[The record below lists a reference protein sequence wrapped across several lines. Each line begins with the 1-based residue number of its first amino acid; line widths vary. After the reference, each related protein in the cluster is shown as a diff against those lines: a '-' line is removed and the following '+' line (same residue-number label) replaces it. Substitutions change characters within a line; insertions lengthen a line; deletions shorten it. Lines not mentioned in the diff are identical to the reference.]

1 MELMRAYR
9 TERGPGLTPLVPSIV
24 AGRGRERWRGLCH
37 VRPRG
42 CAWRAYA
49 SDAPRPQARRRHR
62 PRPWS
67 SRSYRIER
75 GRVSNPWSRA
85 SSPAGGGGGG
95 GGSAPSAPLGVHGAR
110 TLRTRRG
117 LTPGAVTGRPPGA
130 LCVSHCAGAVPQTPG
145 AEHRRRAG
153 SGAVATALPRPP
165 PRACMAHA
173 YASDTL
179 RSHAR
184 RRHTGRA
191 MGLMCVYRT
200 GRGPGLTP
208 LVPGIVAGRGWG
220 SGGEGSAPSA
230 PVGMHG
236 ARTRHTRRALK
247 PGAATGRAPGAY
259 ARVALSGGRAST
271 LESRASSPGGV
282 GGCGEG
288 PAPSTPVGVHGARY
302 ASDAPGPH
310 AQRRHTGR
318 APGAH
323 VHVPH

>member
-1 MELMRAYR
+1 MELMLAYR
-9 TERGPGLTPLVPSIV
+9 TERGPGLTPLVPCIV
-24 AGRGRERWRGLCH
+24 AGWGRGRWRGLYH
-37 VRPRG
+37 VRPLG
-42 CAWRAYA
+42 CACRTYA
-49 SDAPRPQARRRHR
+49 SDAPRPHARRRHW
-62 PRPWS
+62 P
-67 SRSYRIER
+67 
-75 GRVSNPWSRA
+75 
-85 SSPAGGGGGG
+85 
-95 GGSAPSAPLGVHGAR
+95 
-110 TLRTRRG
+110 
-117 LTPGAVTGRPPGA
+117 PPGA

-145 AEHRRRAG
+145 AEHLCRAG
-153 SGAVATALPRPP
+153 SGAVATALLRPP
-165 PRACMAHA
+165 QRACMAHA